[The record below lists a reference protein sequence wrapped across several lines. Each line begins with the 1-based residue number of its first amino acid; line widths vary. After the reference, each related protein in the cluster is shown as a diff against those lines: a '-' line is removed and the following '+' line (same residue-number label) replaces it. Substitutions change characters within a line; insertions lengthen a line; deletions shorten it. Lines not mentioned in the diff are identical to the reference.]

1 MFVVS
6 IGKSPGGHD
15 VRPISLIISQLIS
28 DLRRSIINKKLTP
41 CSSQSFRD
49 NSNKVRGQGH
59 VPIKRVRGNK
69 NDPARR

>member
-6 IGKSPGGHD
+6 IGKIPGGLN
-15 VRPISLIISQLIS
+15 VRPICLIISQLIS

-41 CSSQSFRD
+41 CSILTFRD
-49 NSNKVRGQGH
+49 KLKKVRGQGH